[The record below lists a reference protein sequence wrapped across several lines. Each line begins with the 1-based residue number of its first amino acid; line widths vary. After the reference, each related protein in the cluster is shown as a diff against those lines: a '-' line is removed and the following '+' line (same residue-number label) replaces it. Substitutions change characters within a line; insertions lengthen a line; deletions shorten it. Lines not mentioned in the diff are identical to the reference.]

1 MNLYRYIK
9 KCTGR
14 ATIKCT
20 DNSIAS
26 LFYLPHTFL
35 KQSLFII
42 ISIHDAGRFKAAIL
56 IHVVNNYISVLF
68 YYAT

>member
-1 MNLYRYIK
+1 MNLYRSIK

-35 KQSLFII
+35 KSLFII
-42 ISIHDAGRFKAAIL
+42 ISIHDAGRSKAAIL